1 MPQNNGN
8 ILLIDCFYS
17 SQKYVA
23 DAVKFGFIPY
33 ILTPYGQTRTTIPL
47 PQQVRFVDGFKDYQ
61 KTLQLV
67 KKIKPKFI
75 FAGDEEDVELAMKL
89 QNDLKLPGANK
100 MRYFQE
106 LTHKDAM
113 HAALKKAGLRYIR
126 GEVVHNVKEA
136 VAIYKKFK
144 VKAVVL
150 KPSRGAASKGLSFC
164 YSEEEVKKNATQF
177 FKDLEKISIDRST
190 NGLLIQEKISGIEY
204 IVNTISCNG
213 EHRIG
218 EIWRYSLHE
227 TERGHMTFTNAISVN
242 ALEVNMTQLTTY
254 VKKMLTAL
262 HVENGPVHCELFV
275 DEKGPVLIE
284 INCRLSGGA
293 ISMDFADSIYGHHVS
308 DLVFLSLLFPKDFK
322 NWLNYPYYTYQKGYI
337 EVINAPRAFTVKS
350 RPISSI
356 LKRLPTIYDIP
367 KKIKTVEKTQDPTC
381 LSSNV
386 GITHLLSA
394 DVNAVDRDSAFLE
407 KIEKYFFYLLLED
420 VDHSKEDIP
429 PMKAVGKTADAI
441 IEDIRSRGLT
451 LVLNDKRGPIGIDYV
466 TTTDLKHVKQDLGNY
481 AFGIINLKQTYQHI
495 LRETLVENMLTFMEK
510 IRIGGMIIVS
520 ERSCNIFPYGEAGIE
535 VLLKVAGFKI
545 ILPEKDGYIYAV
557 KE

>member
-1 MPQNNGN
+1 MQKNGN
-8 ILLIDCFYS
+8 ILLVDCFNS
-17 SQKYVA
+17 SSKYVE
-23 DAVKFGFIPY
+23 DAIKLGFIPY
-33 ILTPYGQTRTTIPL
+33 ILTPYGHKRTGVTL
-47 PQQVRFVDGFKDYQ
+47 PKGVRFVDADKSYQ

-75 FAGDEEDVELAMKL
+75 FAGDEEDVELTMKL
-89 QNDLKLPGANK
+89 QTDLNLPGRNK
-100 MRYFQE
+100 MRYFNE

-113 HAALKKAGLRYIR
+113 HEALKKAGLRYIR
-126 GEVVHNVKEA
+126 GEVCHSPEEA
-136 VAIYKKFK
+136 VKIYRKFK

-150 KPSRGAASKGLSFC
+150 KPSRGAGAEGLSIC
-164 YSEEEVKKNATQF
+164 YSEEEVRRNAKQF
-177 FKDLEKISIDRST
+177 FKDMKKLQVDHSVNE
-190 NGLLIQEKISGIEY
+190 LLIQEKISGIEY
-204 IVNTISCNG
+204 FVNTISCNG

-218 EIWRYSLHE
+218 EIWRYKLNE
-227 TERGHMTFTNAISVN
+227 TEKGHITFIDSFSVN
-242 ALEVNMTQLTTY
+242 ALEVNMTQLTSY

-262 HVENGPVHCELFV
+262 HVENGPAHSELFV
-275 DEKGPVLIE
+275 DEKGPVLVE
-284 INCRLSGGA
+284 VNCRLSGGS
-293 ISMDFADSIYGHHVS
+293 ISMNFADSIFGHHVS
-308 DLVFLSLLFPKDFK
+308 DLIFSALLFPDDFK
-322 NWLNYPYYTYQKGYI
+322 KWIDYPYCTYKKGYM
-337 EVINAPRAFTVKS
+337 ELVNPPRAFTVKS
-350 RPISSI
+350 RPILSI
-356 LKRLPTIYDIP
+356 IKRLPTILDIP
-367 KKIKTVEKTQDPTC
+367 QKLINIKETKDPTC
-381 LSSNV
+381 LTSNV
-386 GITHLLSA
+386 GIFHLLSA
-394 DVNAVDRDSAFLE
+394 DLNAVDRDSALFE
-407 KIEKYFFYLLLED
+407 TIAKYFFYLLLED

-429 PMKAVGKTADAI
+429 TPKAVGKTADSI